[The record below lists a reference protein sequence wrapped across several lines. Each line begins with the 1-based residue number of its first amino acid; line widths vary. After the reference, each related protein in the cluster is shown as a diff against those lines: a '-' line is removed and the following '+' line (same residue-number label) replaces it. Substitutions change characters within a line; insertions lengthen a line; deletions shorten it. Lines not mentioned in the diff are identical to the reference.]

1 MIGTNEGDR
10 KKGGEGGRKLYFKNM
25 PDVRLLVTRQLSG

>member
-1 MIGTNEGDR
+1 MIGTDEGMVR
-10 KKGGEGGRKLYFKNM
+10 KEKVGGNHVLRIM